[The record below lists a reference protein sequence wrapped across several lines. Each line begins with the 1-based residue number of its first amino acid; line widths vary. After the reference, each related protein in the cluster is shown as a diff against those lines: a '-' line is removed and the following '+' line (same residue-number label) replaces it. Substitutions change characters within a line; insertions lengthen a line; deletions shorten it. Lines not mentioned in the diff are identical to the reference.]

1 MKCLL
6 PLSMAILLVGCVT
19 PDPNAS
25 SKFVG
30 LALMGFRATKVE
42 TNVFE
47 LRARGAGAHS
57 PEQVQAGFDA
67 RAKEL
72 CNGSSFTQEAETTR
86 YTYNS
91 QGGGNFFTHS
101 AHQRTGKIFCK

>member
-1 MKCLL
+1 
-6 PLSMAILLVGCVT
+6 MAILLFGCVT

-30 LALMGFRATKVE
+30 LALMNFRATQIE
-42 TNVFE
+42 PNVFE

-57 PEQVQAGFDA
+57 PDQVQTGFDGRA
-67 RAKEL
+67 REL
-72 CNGSSFTQEAETTR
+72 CNGKNFTQEAQTTP

-91 QGGGNFFTHS
+91 QGGGNFFTHN
-101 AHQRTGKIFCK
+101 AHQRFGKVFCK